1 MLMYR
6 RPEFLSELQIFVFIM
21 ERATAD
27 LNGTGT
33 VNWLA
38 EQAGRKRGIYCA
50 NMSSGKSIKAW
61 A

>member
-33 VNWLA
+33 VN
-38 EQAGRKRGIYCA
+38 
-50 NMSSGKSIKAW
+50 
-61 A
+61 